1 MITRSQSKNLE
12 SPPSS
17 GDSAED
23 LSQQTAKIEDSL
35 SDALGLSK
43 NKKTTL
49 NKLSSDARAS
59 GSPSPN
65 VKSNQSLGS
74 HDNRNVAFGPKNV
87 HDRTS
92 FYESRNV
99 DSKFFDYDQA
109 SRSNVA
115 SSFVR
120 ENEGQKD
127 YDPSDPMN
135 EYFDQSAEAIW
146 MRECQKF
153 VENLSKIK
161 QSFISNQLPPP
172 APNKQHHDPR
182 QFFSS
187 AHAHDTE
194 TRSHHDMT
202 PRRPVPTMD
211 NPHRLDFKSP
221 EMGDDFFSPGG
232 IQYTGKSGSTSHRSK
247 INPNLPPYHTG
258 EQVQQGER
266 SRGGNQPIFSDSLEN
281 FFESL
286 SLDARANENTT
297 PPYHRGNWSPNLDR
311 FQISPDS
318 PQRYPHSRPYSVDN
332 RSYVPSRSTPPK
344 PRTDRPPVQLPRGLE
359 FDGTTSWRTF
369 KSKFVSF
376 LVQFAIHDK
385 NSVLYYFSMA
395 LSGRAGNFFSRIK
408 DSVHLHNI
416 DDLFRHME
424 DRFDDN
430 QLSQTALVQF
440 QTVRQERDEPVKV
453 WADRVWS
460 LAYQAFPSLP
470 PSEIERQVILRF
482 SLALYNK
489 DAARHLSSQE
499 FKSLSDVMKAY
510 EIFDYAS
517 RATRDAYDNSKPDPK
532 SRLRKLVDEDAVKV
546 NAVSDKDFN
555 DLIESFRGQ
564 KAQIQFLTNWM
575 KRLADRFKLFDK
587 SSNNDNSRSSLRSNS
602 NDKSDQSSPGTQ
614 NKVRFSSPARNPL
627 KTNIRSESPSRE
639 RRKCYLCGEEGHVA
653 AHCRLDKS
661 KSKVMTVS
669 FENFTSDDSDSDSS
683 VSPKD
688 LGLDL

>member
-92 FYESRNV
+92 
-99 DSKFFDYDQA
+99 
-109 SRSNVA
+109 
-115 SSFVR
+115 
-120 ENEGQKD
+120 
-127 YDPSDPMN
+127 
-135 EYFDQSAEAIW
+135 
-146 MRECQKF
+146 
-153 VENLSKIK
+153 
-161 QSFISNQLPPP
+161 
-172 APNKQHHDPR
+172 
-182 QFFSS
+182 
-187 AHAHDTE
+187 
-194 TRSHHDMT
+194 
-202 PRRPVPTMD
+202 
-211 NPHRLDFKSP
+211 
-221 EMGDDFFSPGG
+221 
-232 IQYTGKSGSTSHRSK
+232 
-247 INPNLPPYHTG
+247 
-258 EQVQQGER
+258 
-266 SRGGNQPIFSDSLEN
+266 
-281 FFESL
+281 
-286 SLDARANENTT
+286 
-297 PPYHRGNWSPNLDR
+297 
-311 FQISPDS
+311 
-318 PQRYPHSRPYSVDN
+318 
-332 RSYVPSRSTPPK
+332 
-344 PRTDRPPVQLPRGLE
+344 
-359 FDGTTSWRTF
+359 
-369 KSKFVSF
+369 
-376 LVQFAIHDK
+376 
-385 NSVLYYFSMA
+385 
-395 LSGRAGNFFSRIK
+395 
-408 DSVHLHNI
+408 
-416 DDLFRHME
+416 
-424 DRFDDN
+424 
-430 QLSQTALVQF
+430 
-440 QTVRQERDEPVKV
+440 
-453 WADRVWS
+453 
-460 LAYQAFPSLP
+460 
-470 PSEIERQVILRF
+470 
-482 SLALYNK
+482 
-489 DAARHLSSQE
+489 
-499 FKSLSDVMKAY
+499 
-510 EIFDYAS
+510 S

-669 FENFTSDDSDSDSS
+669 FENFTSDDSDSS